1 MGQEDIRQLL
11 IDMGSELDIENDIYE
26 KYEPLRQR
34 GLVEFVNG
42 KMYKTMKGR
51 QAILNPHLIKI

>member
-1 MGQEDIRQLL
+1 MGLEDFRQLL
-11 IDMGSELDIENDIYE
+11 IDMGSELDLDDSIYE
-26 KYEPLRQR
+26 KYEPLRAR

-51 QAILNPHLIKI
+51 QAILNPHLIKM